1 MKKKTI
7 MALMIAMSLM
17 SLKGIV
23 VEADDSK
30 ISSSANLDVVFDVTD
45 SIEITLSSNE
55 VNFGEVTGLVS
66 VDKDITA
73 TVKSS
78 AIYSVG
84 ITPLNDFVKQ
94 GESDSIEISKLGFD
108 VDSSNSFKNF
118 TGKDTEVNMVSNQPA
133 TYDLTNCEKDFNV
146 NFKLDD
152 TIGEKS
158 GDYKSV
164 VKFTAVQD

>member
-1 MKKKTI
+1 MI
-7 MALMIAMSLM
+7 VLPLMIAMSSM

-23 VEADDSK
+23 AEADDSK

-66 VDKDITA
+66 VGQDVTA

-84 ITPLNDFVKQ
+84 ITPLNDFVNQDENNK
-94 GESDSIEISKLGFD
+94 SIEISKLGFD
-108 VDSSNSFKNF
+108 VDSANSYKNF
-118 TGKDTEVNMVSNQPA
+118 TSKDTEVNMVSNQPA
-133 TYDLTNCEKDFNV
+133 TYDLTNCEKSFNI